1 MRRLPRSLTSKYLEL
16 ARDQEEL
23 RAQLSEVDAGL
34 SSVVYALRVLEPTW
48 EPPKTLP
55 RRQKRVTA
63 LPRGAVASGCLELLR
78 RHGELS
84 TPELARHLV
93 VQHRL
98 RWADKASET
107 DFASSVAMALR
118 RYERQGVVE
127 VVGQDKCS
135 GALRW
140 RLRTDVNGR
149 LTVIRAV
156 A

>member
-1 MRRLPRSLTSKYLEL
+1 MRRLPRSLTSKYLDL
-16 ARDQEEL
+16 ARERESL
-23 RAQLSEVDAGL
+23 RVRLAEVDAGL
-34 SSVVYALRVLEPTW
+34 SSVVYALRVLDPAW
-48 EPPKTLP
+48 APPKVLP
-55 RRQKRVTA
+55 RRQKRITQ

-84 TPELARHLV
+84 TPALGRHLA

-98 RWADKASET
+98 RLQDKAAEA

-127 VVGQDKCS
+127 VVGKDART

-140 RLRTDVNGR
+140 RLRTDCNGR
-149 LTVIRAV
+149 LTVAYSRA
-156 A
+156 